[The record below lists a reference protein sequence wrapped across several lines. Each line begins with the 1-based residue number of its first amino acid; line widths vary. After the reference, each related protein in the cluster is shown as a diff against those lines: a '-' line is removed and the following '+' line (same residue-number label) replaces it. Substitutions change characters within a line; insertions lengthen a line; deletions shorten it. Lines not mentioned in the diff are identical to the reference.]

1 MIITHKNNKQTTMKK
16 NIITI
21 ANIIAFVSTTLLLT
35 SCDTGGEDDGTVGNW
50 FMAIVCLLAWLRGGG
65 K

>member
-1 MIITHKNNKQTTMKK
+1 MKK

-21 ANIIAFVSTTLLLT
+21 ATIITFVSTTLMLT

-50 FMAIVCLLAWLRGGG
+50 FMAIVCLLAWLKGG

>member
-1 MIITHKNNKQTTMKK
+1 MKK

-21 ANIIAFVSTTLLLT
+21 ANIIAFVSTTLLLN

>member
-1 MIITHKNNKQTTMKK
+1 MKNYK
-16 NIITI
+16 NIIWSILTI
-21 ANIIAFVSTTLLLT
+21 MLPAFIFT

-50 FMAIVCLLAWLRGGG
+50 IMAIVCLLAWLKGGR

>member
-1 MIITHKNNKQTTMKK
+1 MKHIFFQFTAK
-16 NIITI
+16 ATYY
-21 ANIIAFVSTTLLLT
+21 TTLMLT

-50 FMAIVCLLAWLRGGG
+50 FMAIVCLLAWLKGG